1 MKQSGVSMFE
11 AIVVVAILLITSAFL
26 IPGIGDWRAKRALEA
41 DYLALLSNID
51 FIKTR
56 VRTLNG
62 TGILV
67 CTTTGNLSYQISS
80 NSQSSTSVVDAKFAT
95 GLLEDPSSKDLNFNI
110 LASGSTLVGPL
121 CSNKR
126 GVFISSGM
134 VGVEGGGS
142 LDLELNRGGNRNN
155 AGAYRVL
162 VNQMT
167 GFVQK
172 FRWKQASNAWIEQD

>member
-1 MKQSGVSMFE
+1 MKQKGVSMFE

-41 DYLALLSNID
+41 DYLSLLSQID

-62 TGILV
+62 TGLLI
-67 CTTTGNLSYQISS
+67 CTTSGNISYQISS
-80 NSQSSTSVVDAKFAT
+80 NSQSSTSVVSSNFSA
-95 GLLEDPSSKDLNFNI
+95 GQLEDPSSKDASFNI

-126 GVFISSGM
+126 GIFISSGM
-134 VGVEGGGS
+134 VGLEGGGL
-142 LDLELNRGGNRNN
+142 LDLELNRGGNRSS
-155 AGAYRVL
+155 AGAYRVV

-172 FRWKQASNAWIEQD
+172 FRWKQTSNAWIEQD